1 MCLSLLFVLS
11 YIYIFSEVSLL
22 VTLSYSQLQQINLHA
37 SRFVLDLF
45 LQMYTMSVILEAVP
59 RGE

>member
-45 LQMYTMSVILEAVP
+45 LQMYTMSVILGAVP

>member
-22 VTLSYSQLQQINLHA
+22 VTLSYSQLQQINLHT
-37 SRFVLDLF
+37 SRFVLDLL
-45 LQMYTMSVILEAVP
+45 LQMYTMSVILGAVP